1 MEPTDTPQKYGATE
15 DDELSC
21 FLSVEDKKEIRK
33 AFSQVKNSFTN
44 RMPLASMNDNLGK
57 VHRPSA
63 PINVP
68 KPITDDDYCEQQ
80 MNSGR
85 YYGPMM
91 EVVAHP
97 PLESMLLDK
106 LKIVDRRLYDVRCSK
121 GA

>member
-1 MEPTDTPQKYGATE
+1 MTIWERFIVP
-15 DDELSC
+15 
-21 FLSVEDKKEIRK
+21 
-33 AFSQVKNSFTN
+33 
-44 RMPLASMNDNLGK
+44 
-57 VHRPSA
+57 A
-63 PINVP
+63 PINIP